1 MKKTYFILLIFTL
14 FFGEIFAQKSSKKV
28 AQKDKNAILAVFAIQ
43 EKGWNEG
50 NLEAY
55 MQGYEKSDS
64 LKFVGKSGITY
75 GWKNTLDNYKRGYPD
90 KASMGTLRLELVS
103 MEKIDKKHI
112 FVVGKWE
119 LLRSE
124 KTNLKGYFTLI
135 WKKINGKWLII
146 ADHSS

>member
-90 KASMGTLRLELVS
+90 KVSMGTLRLELVS
-103 MEKIDKKHI
+103 MEKLDKKHI

-119 LLRSE
+119 LLRPE
-124 KTNLKGYFTLI
+124 KNNLKGYFTLI

>member
-1 MKKTYFILLIFTL
+1 MKKKYFISLIFSL
-14 FFGEIFAQKSSKKV
+14 FFGEIFAQKSTKNIS
-28 AQKDKNAILAVFAIQ
+28 QKDKNAILAVFATQ

-64 LKFVGKSGITY
+64 LKFIGKSGVTY
-75 GWKNTLDNYKRGYPD
+75 GWKNTLDNYKRSYPD
-90 KASMGTLRLELVS
+90 KSSMGTLRFELVS

-112 FVVGKWE
+112 FVIGKWE
-119 LLRSE
+119 LLRPE